1 MISPHRQFAQ
11 KPVTFKNIPS
21 GDSSPRQLAQSTAWS
36 NGRRLCKGTVD
47 ILKVA
52 MRKNVSFSIH
62 WIISYGKWITI
73 SMYNVDGLFY
83 TPEGNTLYWRQTWAV
98 HPLSW
103 GRHLEPSPSR
113 IYFFS
118 VFTPSCWYELSFS
131 YYYLDG
137 QAILQVQHAR
147 LANVFQLC
155 TGLAHLGNK
164 VVKKQAKINP
174 KRYYDVG
181 WTSVTNK

>member
-1 MISPHRQFAQ
+1 MISPHRQFAL

-62 WIISYGKWITI
+62 RIISYGKWITI

-83 TPEGNTLYWRQTWAV
+83 TPEGNTLY
-98 HPLSW
+98 
-103 GRHLEPSPSR
+103 
-113 IYFFS
+113 
-118 VFTPSCWYELSFS
+118 
-131 YYYLDG
+131 
-137 QAILQVQHAR
+137 
-147 LANVFQLC
+147 
-155 TGLAHLGNK
+155 
-164 VVKKQAKINP
+164 
-174 KRYYDVG
+174 
-181 WTSVTNK
+181 